1 MTQAAQR
8 GDIEEYVATF
18 RDQIPL
24 QDGAVPR
31 RKNVKTAFLPSVPAA
46 NEDLSRAVAF
56 ARRGDLDSARAIAA
70 LYAYAVIEY
79 QDIGSGRNRD
89 YLILRE
95 ETDEHGACRRN
106 WGMYIFAKFGPRGS
120 SYGTPVSIQVPHPLF
135 DMNTPGLGIRAF
147 IETNA
152 DSFFIAGVHRYN
164 TEASRTSSTW
174 SNATSSD
181 MAHNEHSLFL
191 QLAEDFTR
199 PAAFNRFRGLRPTT
213 VIQIHGFGNSDM
225 EDGKWTYNPKRTY
238 PQIILSNGDESL
250 QGKRVAI
257 LDMLSR
263 EFWKRAATGNDQRM
277 TTGVYN
283 GWEFSDLGAT
293 GNIVGRRIRARGD
306 GSTFIHIETDPSI
319 RVTDGWAKV
328 RQIDARADRAEKYR
342 RFGRTL
348 RLVLTAE
355 DGTVPLLVQK
365 L

>member
-1 MTQAAQR
+1 MTQAVQR
-8 GDIEEYVATF
+8 GDLEEYVGQF

-24 QDGAVPR
+24 QDGTIPH
-31 RKNVKTAFLPSVPAA
+31 RKNVRAAFLPGVDAA
-46 NEDLSRAVAF
+46 NQDLSRAVTL
-56 ARRGDLDSARAIAA
+56 ARRGDLDAARAMAA
-70 LYAYAVIEY
+70 LYAYAFVEY
-79 QDIGSGRNRD
+79 HDIGQGRTRD

-95 ETDEHGACRRN
+95 EVDENGVARRN
-106 WGMYIFAKFGPRGS
+106 WGMYIFAKIGPRDA
-120 SYGTPVSIQVPHPLF
+120 SYGTPISIQVPHPLF
-135 DMNTPGLGIRAF
+135 DMNTPDLGIRTF

-152 DSFFIAGVHRYN
+152 DSFFIAGIHRYS
-164 TEASRTSSTW
+164 TESSKTSSTW

-191 QLAEDFTR
+191 QLAHDLTR
-199 PAAFNRFRGLRPTT
+199 PAAYHRFRGLKAIT

-238 PQIILSNGDESL
+238 PQIVLSNGDESL

-257 LDMLSR
+257 LDRLSQ

-319 RVTDGWAKV
+319 RVTNGWAKV
-328 RQIDARADRAEKYR
+328 RHIDAQADRAEKYR

-348 RLVLTAE
+348 RLVLKAD
-355 DGTVPLLVQK
+355 DGSAPFIVQK